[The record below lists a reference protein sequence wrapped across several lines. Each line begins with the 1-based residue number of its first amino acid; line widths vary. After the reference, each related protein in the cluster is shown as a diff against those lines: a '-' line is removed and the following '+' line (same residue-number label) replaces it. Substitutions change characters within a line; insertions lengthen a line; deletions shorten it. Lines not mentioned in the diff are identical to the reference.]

1 LDRGYGHAVPHRACP
16 LGTLSRNAGPPAAT
30 AVGSRTSGLAIRA
43 PLAPPGELVVV
54 GDHTRPPNGS
64 MLCAKRCVIT
74 RVRLYA
80 ALCQPAPPW
89 KPRQNGGPRE
99 KGARLPTLVP
109 VADNLVTDWK
119 GLRPPTGRYNG
130 SYALTPMLIRRERFP
145 TIGHS
150 RNVAAGKLSSSAVCS
165 AMCTRKL
172 KAKTSNDWSYQ
183 IDCPLARWSHNP
195 DREACPLRSGGS
207 QVGRD
212 RPFAQWPDLSYIA
225 LRSTSSLQ
233 YHRGRPDVYTPGG
246 ESAKQPLRSLRF
258 RP

>member
-1 LDRGYGHAVPHRACP
+1 MPFLTVLAPSGRYHGTRDRRPQRLLDRARQALRFVRRWPPWGASGRGRSHKAPEWLDAVRETVCHHA
-16 LGTLSRNAGPPAAT
+16 
-30 AVGSRTSGLAIRA
+30 RA
-43 PLAPPGELVVV
+43 PIRGAL
-54 GDHTRPPNGS
+54 S
-64 MLCAKRCVIT
+64 
-74 RVRLYA
+74 A
-80 ALCQPAPPW
+80 ASTVEAEAE
-89 KPRQNGGPRE
+89 RGPRE

-165 AMCTRKL
+165 ALCMRKL

-195 DREACPLRSGGS
+195 EREACPL
-207 QVGRD
+207 
-212 RPFAQWPDLSYIA
+212 
-225 LRSTSSLQ
+225 
-233 YHRGRPDVYTPGG
+233 
-246 ESAKQPLRSLRF
+246 
-258 RP
+258 